1 MNAVHT
7 QKMYNNAGG
16 NQMSDNPLKNI
27 VMYCVKCRHKV
38 NINNPKMITLKSQRK
53 ALQGSCPHCNTTT
66 YKFVPNS

>member
-1 MNAVHT
+1 
-7 QKMYNNAGG
+7 
-16 NQMSDNPLKNI
+16 MSDNPLKNI